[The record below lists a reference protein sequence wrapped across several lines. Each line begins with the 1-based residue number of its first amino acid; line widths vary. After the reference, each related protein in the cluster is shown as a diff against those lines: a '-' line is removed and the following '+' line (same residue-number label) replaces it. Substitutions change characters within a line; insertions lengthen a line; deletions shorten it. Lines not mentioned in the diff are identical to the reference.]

1 MAGAARKSQKLKM
14 AIMKPVC
21 MQKVLFALL
30 IAMTIIVACGESK
43 GPEKEKP
50 MTQKEQLVGAWKFLS
65 MTAKKPNGQII
76 YPYGNDLYGML
87 VYTASGHMSFLGMRR
102 DRPQFASD
110 NAFDGT
116 DEEIKAAF
124 EGFDAY
130 CGTYE
135 VDTEKGVIVHHVE
148 GSRLPGWVGT
158 DQIRHFRFDGER
170 LMLAAS
176 FPVKGEMWHLEAVLK
191 RL

>member
-1 MAGAARKSQKLKM
+1 VLQELQGVVMKSL
-14 AIMKPVC
+14 C
-21 MQKVLFALL
+21 MQKVLFAVL
-30 IAMTIIVACGESK
+30 IATIIIVACGESK

-50 MTQKEQLVGAWKFLS
+50 MTQKKQLVGAWKFLS
-65 MTAKKPNGQII
+65 MTAKKPNGEVI
-76 YPYGNDLYGML
+76 YPYGEDLYGML

-110 NAFDGT
+110 DPFDGT

-135 VDTEKGVIVHHVE
+135 VDTEKSIIIHHVE
-148 GSRLPGWVGT
+148 ASRLPGWMGT

-170 LMLAAS
+170 LMLTAS
-176 FPVKGEMWHLEAVLK
+176 FPVKGEMWNLEAVLQ